1 MKSMKE
7 NPKPQI
13 LNERGMRKGDKI
25 TRPPISERERSP
37 AHYNADYN
45 TPGRGFASEQFCMF
59 SAPNGVF
66 GRREEGRVVE
76 AGTKS
81 RLPTSGIAGKI
92 FDNRG
97 LTAPSSG
104 IKLDTRYSSQVA
116 REEAGVN
123 GISAE
128 VQSFLL
134 PSSQTNDEKHRL
146 GRAGVFRFQV
156 LIFAVRPSVFHQ
168 VPFQRIHNVLREGVQ
183 GV

>member
-1 MKSMKE
+1 MKE

-25 TRPPISERERSP
+25 TRPPVSERERSP

-45 TPGRGFASEQFCMF
+45 TPGRGSHQSNFACFLRQM
-59 SAPNGVF
+59 AYLGA
-66 GRREEGRVVE
+66 GRRAEGVE

-116 REEAGVN
+116 REEVGVN
-123 GISAE
+123 GIPAE

-156 LIFAVRPSVFHQ
+156 LIFAVRPSVFRQ